1 MKKLIL
7 IFLLIIFFVPNPL
20 PVKAQNTLTEQQT
33 AILVKMID
41 LLLRQIQYL
50 QAQLNILIANQK
62 IDNQAIKDIQNSGAI
77 AQPQTEISDIPTISP
92 IVSPTTAEMIASV
105 IAEDNIKKARQ
116 KELEEKNEKLW
127 KLFQARHH
135 KCSVFLDDSFM
146 NSNQEWCDNRT
157 RVGVDIS
164 ELQNGIIAYCEKS
177 PCKCTPKTAEYKV
190 ACPW

>member
-92 IVSPTTAEMIASV
+92 IV
-105 IAEDNIKKARQ
+105 
-116 KELEEKNEKLW
+116 
-127 KLFQARHH
+127 
-135 KCSVFLDDSFM
+135 
-146 NSNQEWCDNRT
+146 
-157 RVGVDIS
+157 
-164 ELQNGIIAYCEKS
+164 
-177 PCKCTPKTAEYKV
+177 
-190 ACPW
+190 